1 MANRTHNAS
10 ASIQIF
16 NSQGTMPPIYI
27 NGTALAVPRG
37 HSSWSLI
44 GGRMIRD
51 DQMAGARHD
60 YDDVER
66 RDRARLREER
76 YTPPAR
82 HRFERPVED
91 RYSITSAYIRD
102 REYRS
107 RRMATEAPRT
117 PPTQSTHNDRVADG
131 GITKP
136 TTSSG
141 RHAARKRERDRL
153 WKENHPPFKQ
163 GEENEYGLAVGVDS
177 VKSEGDG
184 NAETSGDGTII
195 KAESFD
201 NFAPS
206 EVKQVKIEQGVMED
220 AKLLIKCESGDQ
232 GKVESDPHVKDKVA
246 EKIKAEHVDTI
257 KIKVE
262 GGDD

>member
-1 MANRTHNAS
+1 
-10 ASIQIF
+10 
-16 NSQGTMPPIYI
+16 MPPIHI
-27 NGTALAVPRG
+27 NG
-37 HSSWSLI
+37 I
-44 GGRMIRD
+44 GGRMTRD
-51 DQMAGARHD
+51 DQTASPRRD
-60 YDDVER
+60 SDVVER
-66 RDRARLREER
+66 RDHARSREER

-91 RYSITSAYIRD
+91 RYSITGAYMRD

-107 RRMATEAPRT
+107 RRMATEALRT
-117 PPTQSTHNDRVADG
+117 PPAQSTHNDRVVDG

-163 GEENEYGLAVGVDS
+163 GEENEYGLAVGVGS

-184 NAETSGDGTII
+184 NVETSGDGTII
-195 KAESFD
+195 KVESFEK
-201 NFAPS
+201 FAAS
-206 EVKQVKIEQGVMED
+206 EVEQRKIEQGVMED
-220 AKLLIKCESGDQ
+220 AKVLIKREGGDQ
-232 GKVESDPHVKDKVA
+232 GAVKTEPLVKDNVA
-246 EKIKAEHVDTI
+246 EKTKAEHVDTI

-262 GGDD
+262 GSDD